1 MEHSNENSFWRS
13 NVKMVPGRPS
23 PTKDF
28 NRSTTAKAKNN
39 NISNSS
45 TSFEKYQNSVSDAWT
60 LSEDELTKEYSILTD
75 ETKPPRRPNQNIAK
89 AHKNP
94 IAVVHRQSSSTS
106 PPAIPSITTDSAT
119 ASTANNNI
127 EPIVEEEEI
136 QNEEVKHKTEQ
147 RRTLSEKS
155 YEYG

>member
-1 MEHSNENSFWRS
+1 MEQSNENSFWKS

-23 PTKDF
+23 PTKDL

-45 TSFEKYQNSVSDAWT
+45 TSFEKYQKSVSDAWT
-60 LSEDELTKEYSILTD
+60 LSEDELTKEYCILTD

-89 AHKNP
+89 THKNP
-94 IAVVHRQSSSTS
+94 IAVVHRHISSTS
-106 PPAIPSITTDSAT
+106 PPALSSITDSAT
-119 ASTANNNI
+119 TSTANNNI
-127 EPIVEEEEI
+127 EPIVEEEI
-136 QNEEVKHKTEQ
+136 QKEEVKHKTE

>member
-1 MEHSNENSFWRS
+1 MEHSSDNSFWRS

-23 PTKDF
+23 PTKDI
-28 NRSTTAKAKNN
+28 NRSTTGK
-39 NISNSS
+39 NSS

-60 LSEDELTKEYSILTD
+60 LSEDELTKEYCILTD
-75 ETKPPRRPNQNIAK
+75 ETKPPRRPNPNIAK

-106 PPAIPSITTDSAT
+106 PPAITTITTECAT
-119 ASTANNNI
+119 TSTANNNV
-127 EPIVEEEEI
+127 EPAVEEEI
-136 QNEEVKHKTEQ
+136 QKVDVKQKE